1 MVCGRKS
8 GVANLCRPPCLRRYL
23 GRTGTLKKR
32 YLLAGAALTLTIL
45 LSGCS
50 QTAETENLAASWI
63 SGPCSE
69 EKPGVTLATDY
80 QGEVSVRC
88 ALDFKGSG
96 WELFEAV
103 GMKVRGTAKYPDA
116 FACQI
121 DGLPTNAPCDDS
133 TGAYWG
139 YYLGVNGTWGY
150 ASTGA
155 SDQFSKCGA
164 WEGWVYMETEKTVS
178 NLPKPTSF
186 VCK

>member
-1 MVCGRKS
+1 MPAPS
-8 GVANLCRPPCLRRYL
+8 LRSHL
-23 GRTGTLKKR
+23 GRTGTLKKLS
-32 YLLAGAALTLTIL
+32 LLSGAALSLTLL
-45 LSGCS
+45 LSGCTQPS
-50 QTAETENLAASWI
+50 DTESLAAGWV

-88 ALDFKGSG
+88 ALDFGGSG

-121 DGLPTNAPCDDS
+121 DGLPANAPCDDS
-133 TGAYWG
+133 AGAYWG
-139 YYLGVNGTWGY
+139 YYLGEAEVWGY

-155 SDQFSKCGA
+155 SDQFSKCGT
-164 WEGWVYMETEKTVS
+164 WEGWVYMETEETVS

-186 VCK
+186 TCK

>member
-1 MVCGRKS
+1 M
-8 GVANLCRPPCLRRYL
+8 
-23 GRTGTLKKR
+23 KK
-32 YLLAGAALTLTIL
+32 LVSLATTALSLSLL
-45 LSGCS
+45 LSGC
-50 QTAETENLAASWI
+50 TKPTETESLAAGWI

-121 DGLPTNAPCDDS
+121 DELPANAPCDDS
-133 TGAYWG
+133 AGAYWG
-139 YYLGVNGTWGY
+139 YYLGADEVWGY

-155 SDQFSKCGA
+155 SDQFSNCGT

-186 VCK
+186 NCK